1 MESILIKRKEWGAI
15 ESGRRLSPF
24 RFKPVGIVVHHTTG
38 SAKDPADR
46 VRGHDKYHV
55 KTLGWKSIGYN
66 FLVSG
71 ETGSIFEGRGWH
83 QGAATRGWN
92 WRTISIAYIGS
103 GDELTDLGKQSIKKA
118 VKGVRK
124 KYGDH
129 LWVKCHRDLAA
140 TYCPADNLAE
150 WVKEGMPVDKS
161 QDPAGIDFKKISNY
175 LLDIGRELR
184 RKPLKKGSKGKY
196 VQMAQRQ
203 LNARLP
209 VKLVVDGIYGKNT
222 KKAVLRF
229 QKQHPIVNDG
239 VIGPV
244 TWRYLWTV

>member
-1 MESILIKRKEWGAI
+1 MEFITRKEWGAI
-15 ESGRRLSPF
+15 ESGKRLSPF

-38 SAKDPADR
+38 ASSMPAER
-46 VRGHDKYHV
+46 VKSHDHYHT

-66 FLVSG
+66 FLIG
-71 ETGSIFEGRGWH
+71 ENGEIFEGRGWH

-92 WRTISIAYIGS
+92 WRTISLSYIGS
-103 GDELTDLGKQSIKKA
+103 GDEITEKGKEGIRTA
-118 VKGVRK
+118 VEGVRK

-129 LWVKCHRDLAA
+129 LWIKCHRDFAK
-140 TYCPADNLAE
+140 TYCPSNAIAS
-150 WVKEGMPVDKS
+150 WIKAGMPEASENPKK
-161 QDPAGIDFKKISNY
+161 IDFSGIRQA
-175 LLDIGRELR
+175 LLDIGVKLQ
-184 RKPLKKGSKGKY
+184 RKPLRKGSRGKY
-196 VQMAQRQ
+196 VQMAQTQ